1 MRRLLV
7 ERNFDIDDIRFFASE
22 RSAGKQLDWKGSP
35 VVVEDMAK
43 ADFAGLD
50 IAIFSAGATASKQWA
65 PKVAAAG
72 ATVVDNSSGWR
83 NNPDVP
89 LVVSEVNPQDVKN
102 PPLGIIANPNCT
114 TMAAMPVL
122 KPLHDKAG
130 LRRLSVATY
139 QATSGSGLAGVQT
152 LKNQVGE
159 VMSQDPT
166 QLVYDGAAINHDELG
181 PYVAPIAFNAV
192 PVAGK
197 FVDDGLGETDEEQ
210 KLRNESRKILHIPDL
225 LVSGT
230 CVRIPV
236 FTSHALVINAEF
248 NNDISVAEASELLA
262 AAPGVRLADVPTPR
276 DAAGGDLS
284 LVGRIRQDHSLPG
297 KNGLTMFIACDN
309 LRKGAAL
316 NAIQIAELVAK
327 V

>member
-22 RSAGKQLDWKGSP
+22 RSAGTQLDWKGSP

-89 LVVSEVNPQDVKN
+89 LVVSEVNPEDVKN
-102 PPLGIIANPNCT
+102 PRLGIIANPNCT

-130 LRRLSVATY
+130 LRRLIVATY
-139 QATSGSGLAGVQT
+139 QATSGSGLAGVRT
-152 LKNQVGE
+152 LQNQVGE
-159 VMSQDPT
+159 VMSQDST
-166 QLVYDGAAINHDELG
+166 QLVYDGAAISHDNLG

-236 FTSHALVINAEF
+236 FTSHALVVSAEF

-262 AAPGVRLADVPTPR
+262 QAPGVKLADAPTPR